1 MANVVIHAI
10 EKYKFVKS
18 VQSTRGYM
26 SDQRQGEIERLISNA
41 VYTALE
47 AESSNNESATSRLF
61 VDKYVELSPKWSK
74 PPETI
79 ELLPKKRVGWRYSN
93 NHDLIQFV
101 TLNVS

>member
-47 AESSNNESATSRLF
+47 AESSYNESATSRLF